1 MTHHPQGTAI
11 KALPEEERPREKLIA
26 RGPAVLSDAEL
37 LAILLRTGYK
47 GTHVLALASQLIE
60 RFQSLDGLLCATP
73 TQLQALK
80 GLGKAKAAELSAIL
94 EICQRVLS
102 EKMSEQSTINS
113 PDATRRYL
121 QLHFRGCH
129 REEFACLFLD
139 TRHRVLALETLFQG
153 TLDAAPVYPREV
165 VKRAL
170 ELNAAA
176 VIASHNHPSGDPQ
189 PSQADIRITDTLKKA
204 LALMDIRLL
213 DHIIIG
219 KGVSV
224 SLAEQGLM

>member
-1 MTHHPQGTAI
+1 MTI
-11 KALPEEERPREKLIA
+11 KELPEEERPREKLISLGA
-26 RGPAVLSDAEL
+26 SALSDTEL

-47 GTHVLALASQLIE
+47 GTHVLTLAAQLIQ
-60 RFQSLDGLLCATP
+60 RFKSLDGLLSATP
-73 TQLQALK
+73 TQLKALR
-80 GLGKAKAAELSAIL
+80 GLGNAKATELSAIL

-102 EKMSEQSTINS
+102 EKLSEQSAINS
-113 PDATRRYL
+113 PDATCRYL
-121 QLHFRGCH
+121 QLHFRGRH

-139 TRHRVLALETLFQG
+139 TRNRVLALETLFQG

-176 VIASHNHPSGDPQ
+176 VIVSHNHPSGDPQ
-189 PSQADIRITDTLKKA
+189 PSQADIRITETLKKA
-204 LALMDIRLL
+204 LALLDIRLL

-219 KGVSV
+219 KGETL
-224 SLAEQGLM
+224 SLVEQGLM

>member
-1 MTHHPQGTAI
+1 MNNHARSLAI
-11 KALPEEERPREKLIA
+11 HELPEEERPREKLLSQ
-26 RGPAVLSDAEL
+26 GPAALSDAEL

-47 GTHVLALASQLIE
+47 GTHVLTLANHLIQH
-60 RFQSLDGLLCATP
+60 FQSLDGLLSASP
-73 TQLQALK
+73 SQLKALK
-80 GLGKAKAAELSAIL
+80 GLGNAKATELSAIL

-102 EKMSEQSTINS
+102 EKLSEQSTINS
-113 PDATRRYL
+113 PEATRRYL
-121 QLHFRGCH
+121 QLHFRGSQ
-129 REEFACLFLD
+129 REAFACLFLD

-153 TLDAAPVYPREV
+153 TLDATPVYPREI

-189 PSQADIRITDTLKKA
+189 PSQADIRITETLKKA
-204 LALMDIRLL
+204 LALLDIRLL

-219 KGVSV
+219 KGETV
-224 SLAEQGLM
+224 SLVEQGLM